1 MQLTRVLFEA
11 ATPAA
16 QALGLH
22 SGQERDQTSVRR
34 SGWYNLAGEMLGW
47 GDLNEED
54 VIRIMCETQGDN
66 VFLVLRSTET
76 FWRFDDSRF
85 TDATQ
90 AEIANPGADYVINN
104 AWLAITSEGLF
115 FVDSIDDPAWAHM
128 GNFGSVPSMHKETLF
143 EIAATQMVA
152 VSSS

>member
-1 MQLTRVLFEA
+1 MQLTRVLFES

-16 QALGLH
+16 LAMGLH
-22 SGQERDQTSVRR
+22 SGQERCQSIVNRT
-34 SGWYNLAGEMLGW
+34 GWYNLAGEMLGW

-54 VIRIMCETQGDN
+54 VIRIMCQSVDDD
-66 VFLVLRSTET
+66 VFLVLRSTES
-76 FWRFDDSRF
+76 FWRFDDHRF

-90 AEIANPGADYVINN
+90 ADIAKPGTDYVVNN

-115 FVDSIDDPAWAHM
+115 FVDSIDDPAWASM
-128 GNFGSVPSMHKETLF
+128 GNFGPLPSMHKETLF
-143 EIAATQMVA
+143 EIAATQMVP